1 MTKNL
6 LFIMPGLSSGG
17 GERSLVNLLSQVDYD
32 EYQVDLFLLNH
43 DGLFMEFIPQNVR
56 LLPLPDKYQLFTLA
70 MWKSTSLLLFKG
82 KFGLAYHRA
91 MFALKNRLFRSTAL
105 REQYSWKHMS
115 KFLDT
120 LAQPYDTVIGF
131 MEKTSIYF
139 SVDKVQA
146 NTKVGW
152 IHIDYDQLGMD
163 PHFDVSYFKQ
173 LDHIVTVSEECAD
186 ILKNRFPHE
195 RDKIS
200 VIHNIVS
207 PEVIKQLADQH
218 KHESRDAKDEEIS
231 ILSIGRLHSQK
242 AFELAIEA
250 CRKLVDKGYPVQ
262 WRIIGEGEERQKLTD
277 LIQANGLENH
287 FTLLGLKSNPYPY
300 LKQADLYVQTSR
312 FEGKSIAIDEA
323 KILNKPIVVTRFSTA
338 KDQIEDGVD
347 GLIVDMNAE
356 AVAAGIETLI
366 QDKALRVRITDRLAQ
381 LSLGTEEEI
390 HKFYKLLV

>member
-1 MTKNL
+1 MRKKL

-17 GERSLVNLLSQVDYD
+17 GERSLVNLLSQVDY
-32 EYQVDLFLLNH
+32 EMYEVDLFLLNH
-43 DGLFMEFIPQNVR
+43 DGLFMEFIPKHVR
-56 LLPLPDKYQLFTLA
+56 LLPLPDKYQQFTLA
-70 MWKSTSLLLFKG
+70 LWKSMSLFLIKG
-82 KFGLAYHRA
+82 KVGLAYHRF

-115 KFLDT
+115 VFFEA
-120 LAQPYDTVIGF
+120 LAQPYDTVVGF

-163 PHFDVSYFKQ
+163 PNFDLSYFKQ

-186 ILKNRFPHE
+186 ILKNRFPHQRE
-195 RDKIS
+195 KIS

-207 PEVIKQLADQH
+207 PKVIRQLADQS
-218 KHESRDAKDEEIS
+218 KNEIAVTKDEEIS
-231 ILSIGRLHSQK
+231 ILSIGRLHYQK
-242 AFELAIEA
+242 AFELAVEA

-262 WRIIGEGEERQKLTD
+262 WAIIGEGEERQKLSD
-277 LIQANGLENH
+277 LIQVSGLENH
-287 FTLLGLKSNPYPY
+287 FKLLGLRSNPYPY
-300 LKQADLYVQTSR
+300 LKKADFYVQTSR

-356 AVAAGIETLI
+356 AVAAGIEKLI
-366 QDKALRVRITDRLAQ
+366 QDKALRARITDRLAQ
-381 LSLGTEEEI
+381 SSLGTEEEI